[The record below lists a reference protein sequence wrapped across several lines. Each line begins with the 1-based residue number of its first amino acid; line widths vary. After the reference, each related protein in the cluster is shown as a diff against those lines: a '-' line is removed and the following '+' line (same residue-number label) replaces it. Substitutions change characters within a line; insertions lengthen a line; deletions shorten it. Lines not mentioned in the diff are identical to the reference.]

1 MDFTNRNLWPLITV
15 GDTTIYITQTLL
27 ATWVVMAIL
36 IVFAV
41 IVRLRIRKFRGV
53 PKGFQ
58 NVIETLVDMMRTF
71 ARETLGEGLEQWG
84 AYFFGAFSFILLSNY
99 ISLLPFNLRSPTADL
114 ATTGALALITFA
126 LIHGLGIYNQRGKYL
141 KSFIEPIVFFLPINL
156 IGELAKPLSMAFR
169 LFGNIL
175 SGVIIAG
182 MIYNMLPLALRF
194 VLPAITHT
202 YFDVLV
208 GALQTYVFTMLSM
221 TFINQKSTNIFM

>member
-1 MDFTNRNLWPLITV
+1 MDFTNKNLWPFFTI

-36 IVFAV
+36 IAFA
-41 IVRLRIRKFRGV
+41 IVVRICLRKFRSV
-53 PKGFQ
+53 PRGFQ
-58 NVIETLVDMMRTF
+58 NVIETMVDFMRKF
-71 ARETLGEGLEQWG
+71 ASDTLGEGLESWG
-84 AYFFGAFSFILLSNY
+84 AYFFGAFSFILISNY
-99 ISLLPFNLRSPTADL
+99 VSLLPFNLRSPTADL
-114 ATTGALALITFA
+114 ATTGALAIMTFL
-126 LIHGLGIYNQRGKYL
+126 LIHGLGVYKQKGKYL
-141 KSFIEPIVFFLPINL
+141 KSYIEPIVFFLPINL

-194 VLPAITHT
+194 ILPAVTHT

-208 GALQTYVFTMLSM
+208 GALQAYVFTMLSM